1 MLIDL
6 DLLHVSKT
14 PNILHIGSL
23 PKNLQNIYWDGCP
36 NVGEQKISNA
46 QVQQGDSSLVDG
58 DRNSGL
64 ANKLVSQGLVEFYC
78 IQIYIMSFSLL

>member
-1 MLIDL
+1 
-6 DLLHVSKT
+6 VSKT
-14 PNILHIGSL
+14 PNILHISGL

-46 QVQQGDSSLVDG
+46 QVQQGAASLFDG

-64 ANKLVSQGLVEFYC
+64 ANKLVTQGPRSIPLHTNLYHV
-78 IQIYIMSFSLL
+78 I